1 MLADTIRGN
10 GCLGEDGNGTT
21 RRLCTKKGQIPEE
34 MLQEWVQQM
43 HQSKKMIDLNEL
55 RYFGKY
61 GINYDIDELIAV
73 NSMFNRINFT
83 KVLQMEE
90 DEQVDVVEGNGKD
103 RLVLSGIVVYWKN
116 VVKCVPCLTIFR

>member
-21 RRLCTKKGQIPEE
+21 RWLCTKKGQIPEE
-34 MLQEWVQQM
+34 TLPEWIQQM

-61 GINYDIDELIAV
+61 GINYNIDELIAT
-73 NSMFNRINFT
+73 NSMFDRINFT

-90 DEQVDVVEGNGKD
+90 DEEVDGVEGNGKEK
-103 RLVLSGIVVYWKN
+103 LVLSGIVVYCKN
-116 VVKCVPCLTIFR
+116 VVKCVPCLMIFQ